1 MAITPRAS
9 AQTTTLPFNLARGGM
24 IRRGVTALALMLAA
38 MTLPSEA
45 HDYKA
50 GDLQI
55 DHPWSRATVPT
66 AKVAAGYLSIKNAGE
81 EADRLVSVES
91 EISERAEIHEMAVNA
106 EGIMTMRPLS
116 QGVEI
121 PAGGSVSL
129 EPGSYHLMFMAPGE
143 GFAAG
148 GIEPPPPSSAPAQ
161 AVAALAALGYTPSDA
176 AAAVA
181 RVDETLPV
189 QEIIKVALRS
199 LSRAR

>member
-91 EISERAEIHEMAVNA
+91 EISERAEIHEMSINA

-116 QGVEI
+116 QGIEI

-129 EPGSYHLMFMAPGE
+129 EPGSYHLMFMELNAQPKEGE
-143 GFAAG
+143 RFSGTLHFEKAGSIDVEFAVEAMG
-148 GIEPPPPSSAPAQ
+148 AKASEGDHS
-161 AVAALAALGYTPSDA
+161 GHGH
-176 AAAVA
+176 
-181 RVDETLPV
+181 
-189 QEIIKVALRS
+189 
-199 LSRAR
+199 